1 MNRISIISFIVLQIW
16 TTCSVQGLVQ
26 GDLHHDNT
34 IREIIV
40 RHEEA
45 LGHADRFRPDLKHNL
60 PVVRLME
67 YDTGKYVIDY

>member
-1 MNRISIISFIVLQIW
+1 MNRISIISLIVLQIW

-45 LGHADRFRPDLKHNL
+45 LGHAGRFRPDLKHNL
-60 PVVRLME
+60 PVVRLV
-67 YDTGKYVIDY
+67 KYGTDLNSS